1 MRVPLL
7 QRWLVLGSLWSAL
20 LAVCV
25 GTAYLLRSLPP
36 VDLHAP
42 DLWVTAVI
50 LLLAGVSF
58 RRLYSRLL
66 MLFDR
71 LIFKDSYDYR
81 TALRQLSSDL
91 SLAGDLDTLAA
102 SLPESLRQLM
112 NLHFAALL
120 VYEDSVASVRGLAPS
135 SDSALRCALTE
146 QARPKHDELFFAIVR
161 DGDHPAL
168 FIPLLLGEI
177 VAGCLCLGPKING
190 EPFRAA
196 DRDLLTTLSGQ
207 LAALVHNAQ
216 LAADLQLKVRT
227 LDVRNDRLER
237 TREEERA
244 RLAADLHDEPLQ
256 TAMYLDRQL
265 RAMDGRSTEA
275 HSPATLTRR
284 LADQLRDISM
294 AMQPP
299 ALNDLGLGA
308 ALEELASDMS
318 ERGRIPVTLRADTEV
333 MPGVLPSDVELM
345 LYRAAQEAI
354 NNALRHAAPTT
365 IRVTLRQNAGAV
377 QLEVSDDGAGFTPP
391 HQLDRLVLEGHLGLA
406 SLRQRVEREGGRLT
420 VISAPERGTTV
431 RVEMP

>member
-7 QRWLVLGSLWSAL
+7 QRWLVLASLWSAL
-20 LAVCV
+20 LAVCL
-25 GTAYLLRSLPP
+25 GAAYLLRSLPP
-36 VDLHAP
+36 ADLHAP
-42 DLWVTAVI
+42 DLWVTAII

-81 TALRQLSSDL
+81 AALRQLSSDL

-120 VYEDSVASVRGLAPS
+120 VYEQTVASVRGLAPS
-135 SDSALRCALTE
+135 SDFALLCALTE
-146 QARPKHDELFFAIVR
+146 QARPLESKLFFATVR

-168 FIPLLLGEI
+168 FIPLLLGETG
-177 VAGCLCLGPKING
+177 VGCLCLGPKING

-207 LAALVHNAQ
+207 LAALVRNAQ

-227 LDVRNDRLER
+227 LDVLNDRLER

-265 RAMDGRSTEA
+265 RGMDGRPGTA
-275 HSPATLTRR
+275 HSPTVLTRR

-308 ALEELASDMS
+308 ALEGLAIDMS
-318 ERGRIPVTLRADTEV
+318 ERGRIPITLHAGSAV
-333 MPGVLPSDVELM
+333 MPGVLPSDIDLV

-365 IRVTLRQNAGAV
+365 IRVSLRQDACVV
-377 QLEVSDDGAGFTPP
+377 QLEVTDDGTGFTPP

-406 SLRQRVEREGGRLT
+406 SLRQRVERAGGQLT
-420 VISAPERGTTV
+420 VISAPGRGTTI
-431 RVEMP
+431 RVVTP